1 MAARLTTDSAI
12 QISWTRRVTLLGC
25 WALLALIFATQ
36 WYAYD
41 SARGI
46 RNPFAY
52 YLGWS
57 CYLWAQAPIVLW
69 LSRRFPFQKMS
80 WKRALAVHF
89 IAGCVLTALMIFLEA
104 SLGLMRSSHDMSF
117 KAAMRHYYS
126 QHAQICLF
134 AYWLLM
140 AGIEFYRVRDHARR
154 NELQTARLEVRLAQ
168 ARMDA
173 LRAQLQPHFLFNTL
187 NAATT
192 LIYEDPP
199 GAEDVLLRLSE
210 LLRATL
216 RQSQSQEICLR
227 EEIKLLEC
235 YVGIQKHR
243 YGERLNFHFDIDENL
258 LEATV
263 PIFVLQ
269 PLVENAI
276 RHGIAKRK
284 GADVVSV
291 KVSRE
296 GSNMVLVVKNHN
308 SVLDESP
315 DRLMSRGVGLSNT
328 ADRLRELYGADQSFR
343 IQGLEPTGV
352 MAILRLPAK
361 SPFCANN
368 LVNPAVTP

>member
-1 MAARLTTDSAI
+1 
-12 QISWTRRVTLLGC
+12 
-25 WALLALIFATQ
+25 
-36 WYAYD
+36 
-41 SARGI
+41 
-46 RNPFAY
+46 
-52 YLGWS
+52 
-57 CYLWAQAPIVLW
+57 
-69 LSRRFPFQKMS
+69 
-80 WKRALAVHF
+80 
-89 IAGCVLTALMIFLEA
+89 MIFLEA
-104 SLGLMRSSHDMSF
+104 SLGLMRSTHDISF

-134 AYWLLM
+134 TYWFLM

-154 NELQTARLEVRLAQ
+154 KELQTARLEVRLAQ

-216 RQSQSQEICLR
+216 QQSQSQEICLR
-227 EEIKLLEC
+227 EEIELLEC

-243 YGERLNFHFDIDENL
+243 YGERLHFNFEIDENL
-258 LEATV
+258 LDATV

-284 GADVVSV
+284 GEDVVSV
-291 KVSRE
+291 QVSRE

-308 SVLDESP
+308 SVLDAPP

-328 ADRLRELYGADQSFR
+328 ADRLRELYGTDQSFR

-361 SPFCANN
+361 SPLIANN
-368 LVNPAVTP
+368 FVNPAATP